1 MLGLPNIWA
10 SKWEICFMQM
20 STVKKTNECNHQCL
34 WWDHHVC
41 SLCSRGW
48 VNYLENMSVLWMP
61 SLEVLAHIRITTGCL
76 FTEIWLKSAV
86 VAALD
91 AKWITSYSSATLLP
105 DSRRL
110 PAGNIGQIE
119 KLMPCATL
127 PWIYMVQ
134 QRGNNVFFLRSKY
147 LILVWLKYSPN
158 AQLVLNDKRCPV
170 IKKIYNPHKGTL
182 AVESANAR
190 SPQDVLQ
197 ITKRP
202 WLIRKSPQLYI
213 KWHCPVCAEAKTDQQ
228 LRHSCSWVWYL
239 IFNRFSKIIFFP
251 NTIMTKCPV
260 CSEAKTAN
268 MWCRWKQEV
277 QPAIYFDL
285 WPVYSSPHGHN
296 HSQRS
301 TALQTILGLFRSIIS
316 SQALFFCQSP
326 GIFCCI
332 VSWIPGRKIL
342 GWLNA
347 QHHGQWIAFWVAT
360 DGKLEET

>member
-1 MLGLPNIWA
+1 MFVMGSPCLLTVQQRMSETILL
-10 SKWEICFMQM
+10 KICQCF
-20 STVKKTNECNHQCL
+20 EC
-34 WWDHHVC
+34 
-41 SLCSRGW
+41 
-48 VNYLENMSVLWMP
+48 
-61 SLEVLAHIRITTGCL
+61 LEVLAHIRITTGCL

-127 PWIYMVQ
+127 PRIYMVQ
-134 QRGNNVFFLRSKY
+134 QRGNNVFFLKSKC

-158 AQLVLNDKRCPV
+158 AQLVLNNKRCPV

-228 LRHSCSWVWYL
+228 LRHSCSWVFKNYFLPPIL
-239 IFNRFSKIIFFP
+239 IWQ
-251 NTIMTKCPV
+251 KCPV
-260 CSEAKTAN
+260 CIEAKTAN

-285 WPVYSSPHGHN
+285 WLVYTSPHGHKPLAKE
-296 HSQRS
+296 HSL
-301 TALQTILGLFRSIIS
+301 ANNLGAIQEHYIIS
-316 SQALFFCQSP
+316 GTVFLS
-326 GIFCCI
+326 
-332 VSWIPGRKIL
+332 VSWYFLQHSLPDFWTQNPWMIKCSAS
-342 GWLNA
+342 WW
-347 QHHGQWIAFWVAT
+347 HHG
-360 DGKLEET
+360 